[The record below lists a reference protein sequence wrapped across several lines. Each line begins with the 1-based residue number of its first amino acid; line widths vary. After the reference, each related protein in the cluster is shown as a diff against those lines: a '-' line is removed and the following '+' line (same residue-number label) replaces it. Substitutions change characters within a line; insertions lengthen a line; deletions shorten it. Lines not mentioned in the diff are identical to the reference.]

1 MAPIGRRCGTRRSGI
16 AISFAGRSVNP
27 LLRSQNESTPRSD
40 DHGGIT
46 RVHPQQVVA
55 TSSAQPDLSDVER
68 RAPLQAECRRYQRA
82 LSSKTLKEMTANW
95 RDVFSDK
102 SWSSYFMATLGV
114 AASTALLIPLRGRIN
129 STTIGFAFL
138 LVVLFTAIFRGSK
151 PALLASGLGVLSFN
165 FFFLP
170 PFHTFRI
177 ADPQNWIALTAFFIT
192 ALAVGQLS
200 ARAKRRAEEAEASKI
215 EIKRLYEELREAFDR
230 ASEAEA
236 VKRSER
242 LKSALLDAVTHDIRT
257 PLTSI
262 KASATL
268 LLEDREAIEQVE
280 KLSPE
285 EQQAM
290 LRVITHGAD
299 RLDRFVAGIVDL
311 ARIEAGDMK
320 LYRNWGAVD
329 DIIDAALAQAE
340 PLTRQHQIRVSVEDE
355 LPVVRVDARAV
366 AEVIYTLI
374 DNASK
379 YAPPRTLII
388 IESNRVADDMIEIA
402 VEDQGP
408 GIPSHLRERVFER
421 LYRVTSNGAAGGRRG
436 GIGMGLAIAKG
447 IVEAHIGRIWIE
459 DGTAG

>member
-1 MAPIGRRCGTRRSGI
+1 MA
-16 AISFAGRSVNP
+16 
-27 LLRSQNESTPRSD
+27 
-40 DHGGIT
+40 
-46 RVHPQQVVA
+46 
-55 TSSAQPDLSDVER
+55 
-68 RAPLQAECRRYQRA
+68 A
-82 LSSKTLKEMTANW
+82 LWK
-95 RDVFSDK
+95 DFSNRP
-102 SWSSYFMATLGV
+102 WSSYFLATLGV
-114 AASTALLIPLRGRIN
+114 AVSTGLLIPLRGRIN

-138 LVVLFTAIFRGSK
+138 LAVLFTAIFRGSK
-151 PALLASGLGVLSFN
+151 PALLASVLGVLSFN

-170 PFHTFRI
+170 PFHTFTI
-177 ADPQNWIALTAFFIT
+177 ADPQNWVALTAFFVT

-200 ARAKRRAEEAEASKI
+200 ARAKQRAVEAEAGRI
-215 EIKRLYEELREAFDR
+215 RIKHLYEELQQAFDR

-236 VKRSER
+236 LKRSER

-268 LLEDREAIEQVE
+268 LLEDREAAEQIER
-280 KLSPE
+280 LTSE

-299 RLDRFVAGIVDL
+299 RLDHFVEGIVDL
-311 ARIEAGDMK
+311 ARIDAGDMQ
-320 LYRNWGAVD
+320 LYRNWGAVE

-340 PLTRQHQIRVSVEDE
+340 PLTRQHKIAISIQEE

-366 AEVIYTLI
+366 TEVIYTLI

-379 YAPPRTLII
+379 YAPEETLITI
-388 IESNRVADDMIEIA
+388 AAKRVADDIVEIS

-408 GIPSHLRERVFER
+408 GVAKNLRERVFER
-421 LYRVTSNGAAGGRRG
+421 FYRAASNGASAERAG

-447 IVEAHIGRIWIE
+447 IVEAHGGHIWIE
-459 DGTAG
+459 DGISGHGARVAFTVPVGEDDISHSVNEISFQENRNKL

>member
-1 MAPIGRRCGTRRSGI
+1 MGKKLS
-16 AISFAGRSVNP
+16 
-27 LLRSQNESTPRSD
+27 EMKW
-40 DHGGIT
+40 
-46 RVHPQQVVA
+46 
-55 TSSAQPDLSDVER
+55 TSYVG
-68 RAPLQAECRRYQRA
+68 A
-82 LSSKTLKEMTANW
+82 LS
-95 RDVFSDK
+95 
-102 SWSSYFMATLGV
+102 GV
-114 AASTALLIPLRGRIN
+114 TGVTVLLLPFREQIN
-129 STTIGFAFL
+129 STTVAQAFL
-138 LVVLFTAIFRGSK
+138 LVVLFVAIFWGSR
-151 PALLASGLGVLSFN
+151 PALLASVLGMLCFN

-170 PFHTFRI
+170 PFYTFTI
-177 ADPQNWIALTAFFIT
+177 ADPQNWVALTVFFIT
-192 ALAVGQLS
+192 ALTVGQLS
-200 ARAKRRAEEAEASKI
+200 ARARRRAREAEAQRS
-215 EIKRLYEELREAFDR
+215 EINRLYEDLQEAFER

-236 VKRSER
+236 FKRSER

-268 LLEDREAIEQVE
+268 LLEDREATEQVE

-285 EQQAM
+285 EQESM

-299 RLDRFVAGIVDL
+299 RLDRFVEGIVDL

-340 PLTRQHQIRVSVEDE
+340 PLTRQHQIRISVEDE

-379 YAPPRTLII
+379 YAPPETLII
-388 IESNRVADDMIEIA
+388 IEANRVADDLIEIA

-408 GIPSHLRERVFER
+408 GIPSHLRGRVFER
-421 LYRVTSNGAAGGRRG
+421 FYRVNDNGAADSSAG

-447 IVEAHIGRIWIE
+447 IVEAHSGRIWIANAIAGHGARIVFTVPVGDDE
-459 DGTAG
+459 PSVRIDGNAQSVEAANSKRDRNREA

>member
-1 MAPIGRRCGTRRSGI
+1 MWKK
-16 AISFAGRSVNP
+16 
-27 LLRSQNESTPRSD
+27 
-40 DHGGIT
+40 
-46 RVHPQQVVA
+46 
-55 TSSAQPDLSDVER
+55 LSDMKWTSYVG
-68 RAPLQAECRRYQRA
+68 A
-82 LSSKTLKEMTANW
+82 LS
-95 RDVFSDK
+95 
-102 SWSSYFMATLGV
+102 GV
-114 AASTALLIPLRGRIN
+114 TGVTVLLLPFREQIN
-129 STTIGFAFL
+129 STTVAQAFL
-138 LVVLFTAIFRGSK
+138 LVVLFVAIFWGSR
-151 PALLASGLGVLSFN
+151 PALLASVLGMLCFN

-170 PFHTFRI
+170 PFYTFTI
-177 ADPQNWIALTAFFIT
+177 ADPQNWVALTVFFIT
-192 ALAVGQLS
+192 ALTVGQLS
-200 ARAKRRAEEAEASKI
+200 ARARRRAREAEAQRS
-215 EIKRLYEELREAFDR
+215 EINRLYEDLQEAFDR

-236 VKRSER
+236 FKRSER

-268 LLEDREAIEQVE
+268 LLEDREAGEEIE
-280 KLSPE
+280 KLSAE

-299 RLDRFVAGIVDL
+299 RLDRFVEGIVDL
-311 ARIEAGDMK
+311 ARIEAGDLK

-379 YAPPRTLII
+379 YAPPETLII
-388 IESNRVADDMIEIA
+388 VEATRVADDMIEIA

-408 GIPSHLRERVFER
+408 GIPAPLREHVFER
-421 LYRVTSNGAAGGRRG
+421 FYRAPGNGAAGGHTG
-436 GIGMGLAIAKG
+436 GIGMGLA
-447 IVEAHIGRIWIE
+447 
-459 DGTAG
+459 

>member
-1 MAPIGRRCGTRRSGI
+1 MFEKIPSSRWPSY
-16 AISFAGRSVNP
+16 
-27 LLRSQNESTPRSD
+27 LLVAL
-40 DHGGIT
+40 G
-46 RVHPQQVVA
+46 VVA
-55 TSSAQPDLSDVER
+55 I
-68 RAPLQAECRRYQRA
+68 
-82 LSSKTLKEMTANW
+82 TAI
-95 RDVFSDK
+95 
-102 SWSSYFMATLGV
+102 
-114 AASTALLIPLRGRIN
+114 LIPLRAHVN
-129 STTIGFAFL
+129 STTVGFTFL
-138 LVVLFTAIFRGSK
+138 LAVLFVAIIWGSK
-151 PALLASGLGVLSFN
+151 AALVASVLAMLCFN

-170 PFHTFRI
+170 PFHTFTI
-177 ADPQNWIALTAFFIT
+177 ADPQNWVALTAFFIT

-200 ARAKRRAEEAEASKI
+200 ARAKRRAEEAELGRV
-215 EIKRLYEELREAFDR
+215 EIRRLYDDLQDAFER

-236 VKRSER
+236 LKRSER

-268 LLEDREAIEQVE
+268 LLEDREATEQQVE
-280 KLSPE
+280 KLAPE
-285 EQQAM
+285 EQTAM
-290 LRVITHGAD
+290 LRVINHGAD
-299 RLDRFVAGIVDL
+299 RLDRFVEGIVDL

-340 PLTRQHQIRVSVEDE
+340 PLTRQHQIQVSVEDQ

-379 YAPPRTLII
+379 YAPPETLIG
-388 IESNRVADDMIEIA
+388 IEATRVADDMIEIA

-408 GIPSHLRERVFER
+408 GIPAPLRERVFER
-421 LYRVTSNGAAGGRRG
+421 FYRATGNGPVGGHTG

-447 IVEAHIGRIWIE
+447 IVEAHSGRIWIE
-459 DGTAG
+459 DAPKGCGARIVFTVPVGDDDLARAANGVAQRFISSDESATEDLIRNGEQETHTRR